1 MAKLITIYWRDIP
14 AQVMGRKGRTTA
26 FKRVLGPRFQRAI
39 DRAAMRAGR
48 GSSDHYLDDWRRE
61 VSPVQDSVTLLLS
74 LIRNS
79 AEPSEE
85 RGDNGFFQRTL
96 PSNMVAQLVRVG
108 IPSAGGIYAEISGG
122 KHRFSIRFMD
132 CADWQHPTQVDR
144 EVPFTLSTCMM

>member
-61 VSPVQDSVTLLLS
+61 SRPCEKALEQAVNDEASRLESAFPPDVLEVVVRANGLLKKDT
-74 LIRNS
+74 
-79 AEPSEE
+79 A
-85 RGDNGFFQRTL
+85 
-96 PSNMVAQLVRVG
+96 
-108 IPSAGGIYAEISGG
+108 
-122 KHRFSIRFMD
+122 
-132 CADWQHPTQVDR
+132 
-144 EVPFTLSTCMM
+144 

>member
-1 MAKLITIYWRDIP
+1 MP
-14 AQVMGRKGRTTA
+14 HE
-26 FKRVLGPRFQRAI
+26 
-39 DRAAMRAGR
+39 DRAQQ
-48 GSSDHYLDDWRRE
+48 LDDWRRE

-85 RGDNGFFQRTL
+85 RGEHGFFQRTL
-96 PSNMVAQLVRVG
+96 PSNMAAQLVRVG
-108 IPSAGGIYAEISGG
+108 VPSAGGVYAEISGG

-144 EVPFTLSTCMM
+144 HVHFTLSTCLM